1 MKIFNYKDKSFIE
14 KLNFFIDQRNNFNI
28 GNDKLEKE
36 VKKIINEVR
45 EKGDKAL
52 IKYSKKF
59 DKINLDKNELKIP
72 FEILK
77 SYKGKIDQNIFQSF
91 KIAIKNIKK
100 FHKKQF
106 PKNYQLIQNNIKTG
120 TIWKSIESVGLYIPG
135 GNAVYPSSLLMNT
148 IPAQI
153 AGVKRIV
160 VTTPSQNGKFN
171 PYLLALL
178 DLLGI
183 NEVYQIGGSQAIAA
197 LAYGTETIKPV
208 NKIFGPGNSY
218 VTIAKK
224 NVFGKVG
231 IDLIAG
237 PSEIVVVANNNNN
250 PEWVASDMIAQAEH
264 DEKAQS
270 ILITDSIIFKNR
282 VIKSINNLVNQIPK
296 KKNSEEKF
304 KKL

>member
-91 KIAIKNIKK
+91 KIEIKNIKK

-106 PKNYQLIQNNIKTG
+106 PKNYEIK
-120 TIWKSIESVGLYIPG
+120 
-135 GNAVYPSSLLMNT
+135 
-148 IPAQI
+148 
-153 AGVKRIV
+153 
-160 VTTPSQNGKFN
+160 
-171 PYLLALL
+171 
-178 DLLGI
+178 
-183 NEVYQIGGSQAIAA
+183 
-197 LAYGTETIKPV
+197 
-208 NKIFGPGNSY
+208 
-218 VTIAKK
+218 
-224 NVFGKVG
+224 
-231 IDLIAG
+231 
-237 PSEIVVVANNNNN
+237 
-250 PEWVASDMIAQAEH
+250 
-264 DEKAQS
+264 
-270 ILITDSIIFKNR
+270 
-282 VIKSINNLVNQIPK
+282 
-296 KKNSEEKF
+296 
-304 KKL
+304 